1 MLGKP
6 AKASEGSWAQAA
18 ADGEGAR
25 DPAGPGQV
33 KDDQELAGPQ
43 GQLEAP
49 HSGMVRRAV
58 GRSPSVIACLSHSL
72 ARNLYLV
79 FVQCRR
85 ESHVKLKA

>member
-6 AKASEGSWAQAA
+6 AKASEGSWALAA

-33 KDDQELAGPQ
+33 KDDQELV

-58 GRSPSVIACLSHSL
+58 GPSPSVIACLSQSL
-72 ARNLYLV
+72 ARNFYLV